1 MLKPIQLGCEIPE
14 EQIRQGTEEQSQLWA
29 RSHQGSEEWQKFR
42 LESPPAWYQEDVNQ
56 SWKQYKGYCSFQL
69 NLDRCRYGYGFI
81 KI

>member
-14 EQIRQGTEEQSQLWA
+14 EQIRQGTEEQSQVWA

-56 SWKQYKGYCSFQL
+56 SWKNVNVIVHF
-69 NLDRCRYGYGFI
+69 NLI
-81 KI
+81 